1 MGTTQLRQ
9 TKRNKLWIL
18 LLVLGICFA
27 FTGVAMAQVDQGA
40 ITGVVKD
47 STGALIPRALVT
59 LTNTDTNFMLQDK
72 TDAKGEYVFSP
83 IKIGHYKVSATAPK
97 FETTTQENI
106 TLNIQDR
113 LSITIVLKP
122 GAVTE
127 SVTVTAAPPLLQTAT
142 SSVGQVM
149 DTDTIN
155 NTALNGRNWIYIA
168 QLTAGVA
175 PALGGDSFARGGG
188 TGDFSANGQRTTQNN
203 FILDGVDNNVN
214 ADDLM
219 NGASYNVK
227 PPPDALA
234 EFKIDTSNYSAE
246 FGHSAGAVLSASIKS
261 GTNQLHGDL
270 WEYVRNTA
278 LDALDW
284 NAKPPWTSKAVNPPY
299 HENQFGATLGLPL
312 WKNKIFY
319 FGDAEANRITYAVP
333 WTGNVPTYS
342 VTQGDFSE
350 LFNTYQTQKS
360 APLGIFAPNTAGCL
374 PLTQTG
380 GAFSNPG
387 GATVTALNGLYTNT
401 VDSVTYNYT
410 CPGGATTNVL
420 TPGMPYIWTPQTGG
434 SDTSTYL
441 PGGSATGEVD
451 TVGQEILAA
460 YPHPNI
466 AGWTSANYT
475 TPGSGLTRNNYE
487 VNAASKDDTWQWDQ
501 RLDFNITAK
510 DQTYARFSY
519 THDQV
524 TNTPPLGRIID
535 GSNQGPNGFN
545 GSNDF
550 NLARNFMISE
560 THLFTPKLINEFRF
574 GYNWGNYQFL
584 QANASTP
591 ANDLISG
598 LNDVPFTGTAEPNGG
613 LPWIYYGG
621 SYTINQAGGHHD
633 IPSIERQNIYQI
645 LDNVTNIWRSHSLK
659 FGVELQ
665 SIRTSFAQAY
675 APRGEYQFGG
685 GYSGKY
691 NQGTTGSGV
700 ADLIMGDSNKFR
712 FSPDWDTSY
721 YRWYRAVYAQDDW
734 KYNSKLTINLG
745 LRYDYIQPE
754 SNVWGALANFQPYTM
769 GINASGVG
777 YGSGVYQMSSAVEG
791 DNLLPPPFV
800 ADLAAQNI
808 TVDYLNN
815 KTLSSAQKDNFA
827 PRVGFAYRVD
837 PKTVVRGAYGIFF
850 GAIEVPGGAE
860 SDGQLP
866 VCVYFH
872 LHQ

>member
-270 WEYVRNTA
+270 WEYVRNTD
-278 LDALDW
+278 LDAAGLERQTTVDFKGG
-284 NAKPPWTSKAVNPPY
+284 KPPPTTRTS
-299 HENQFGATLGLPL
+299 
-312 WKNKIFY
+312 
-319 FGDAEANRITYAVP
+319 
-333 WTGNVPTYS
+333 
-342 VTQGDFSE
+342 
-350 LFNTYQTQKS
+350 S
-360 APLGIFAPNTAGCL
+360 APRWVCPSGRTRSSTSGMRRQIASPM
-374 PLTQTG
+374 P
-380 GAFSNPG
+380 
-387 GATVTALNGLYTNT
+387 
-401 VDSVTYNYT
+401 
-410 CPGGATTNVL
+410 CPGQETYPRTASPRATF
-420 TPGMPYIWTPQTGG
+420 
-434 SDTSTYL
+434 
-441 PGGSATGEVD
+441 
-451 TVGQEILAA
+451 
-460 YPHPNI
+460 
-466 AGWTSANYT
+466 
-475 TPGSGLTRNNYE
+475 RNC
-487 VNAASKDDTWQWDQ
+487 
-501 RLDFNITAK
+501 
-510 DQTYARFSY
+510 
-519 THDQV
+519 
-524 TNTPPLGRIID
+524 
-535 GSNQGPNGFN
+535 
-545 GSNDF
+545 
-550 NLARNFMISE
+550 
-560 THLFTPKLINEFRF
+560 LIPTKHKR
-574 GYNWGNYQFL
+574 
-584 QANASTP
+584 A
-591 ANDLISG
+591 
-598 LNDVPFTGTAEPNGG
+598 
-613 LPWIYYGG
+613 LPWAY
-621 SYTINQAGGHHD
+621 SR
-633 IPSIERQNIYQI
+633 P
-645 LDNVTNIWRSHSLK
+645 
-659 FGVELQ
+659 
-665 SIRTSFAQAY
+665 IR
-675 APRGEYQFGG
+675 P
-685 GYSGKY
+685 
-691 NQGTTGSGV
+691 
-700 ADLIMGDSNKFR
+700 
-712 FSPDWDTSY
+712 
-721 YRWYRAVYAQDDW
+721 
-734 KYNSKLTINLG
+734 
-745 LRYDYIQPE
+745 
-754 SNVWGALANFQPYTM
+754 
-769 GINASGVG
+769 
-777 YGSGVYQMSSAVEG
+777 
-791 DNLLPPPFV
+791 
-800 ADLAAQNI
+800 
-808 TVDYLNN
+808 
-815 KTLSSAQKDNFA
+815 
-827 PRVGFAYRVD
+827 
-837 PKTVVRGAYGIFF
+837 VVF
-850 GAIEVPGGAE
+850 P
-860 SDGQLP
+860 
-866 VCVYFH
+866 
-872 LHQ
+872 

>member
-1 MGTTQLRQ
+1 M
-9 TKRNKLWIL
+9 
-18 LLVLGICFA
+18 
-27 FTGVAMAQVDQGA
+27 
-40 ITGVVKD
+40 
-47 STGALIPRALVT
+47 
-59 LTNTDTNFMLQDK
+59 
-72 TDAKGEYVFSP
+72 
-83 IKIGHYKVSATAPK
+83 
-97 FETTTQENI
+97 
-106 TLNIQDR
+106 
-113 LSITIVLKP
+113 
-122 GAVTE
+122 
-127 SVTVTAAPPLLQTAT
+127 
-142 SSVGQVM
+142 
-149 DTDTIN
+149 
-155 NTALNGRNWIYIA
+155 
-168 QLTAGVA
+168 
-175 PALGGDSFARGGG
+175 
-188 TGDFSANGQRTTQNN
+188 
-203 FILDGVDNNVN
+203 
-214 ADDLM
+214 
-219 NGASYNVK
+219 
-227 PPPDALA
+227 
-234 EFKIDTSNYSAE
+234 
-246 FGHSAGAVLSASIKS
+246 
-261 GTNQLHGDL
+261 

-475 TPGSGLTRNNYE
+475 TPGSGLTHNNYE

-598 LNDVPFTGTAEPNGG
+598 LNGVPFTGTAEPNGG

-754 SNVWGALANFQPYTM
+754 SNVCGRP
-769 GINASGVG
+769 
-777 YGSGVYQMSSAVEG
+777 
-791 DNLLPPPFV
+791 
-800 ADLAAQNI
+800 
-808 TVDYLNN
+808 
-815 KTLSSAQKDNFA
+815 
-827 PRVGFAYRVD
+827 
-837 PKTVVRGAYGIFF
+837 
-850 GAIEVPGGAE
+850 
-860 SDGQLP
+860 GQLP
-866 VCVYFH
+866 A
-872 LHQ
+872 LHHGH